1 MILVTALP
9 SRVQE
14 VEEPTGRAWTCQDE
28 SGTSHCWLRLS
39 LPWRSAQILDELDR
53 TAAGRERRVE
63 SSRAINRPKVSPV
76 VTQKISQGKQTQPR
90 RRKSIRNILRA

>member
-28 SGTSHCWLRLS
+28 SGTN
-39 LPWRSAQILDELDR
+39 ELDR

-90 RRKSIRNILRA
+90 RRKSIRNILRAS